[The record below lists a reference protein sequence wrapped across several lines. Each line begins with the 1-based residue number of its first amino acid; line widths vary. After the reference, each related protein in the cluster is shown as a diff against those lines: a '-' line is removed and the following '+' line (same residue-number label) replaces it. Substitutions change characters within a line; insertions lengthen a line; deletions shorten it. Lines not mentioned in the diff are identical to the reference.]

1 MKEKFE
7 YLLARFF
14 ISLFQVLP
22 YRVAVEGGA
31 LLGRLFYLADR
42 RHRAVAQVNLN
53 VALGKERSE
62 RERKRIAVAA
72 FENLGRTV
80 VEFAWVQ
87 GKPAAEMMGRT
98 TFEGIEHYEAA
109 IREQKG
115 VVILTAHFGN
125 WEWMGMSIS
134 LLGTRMNVVARPLDN
149 PDLNR
154 MVNAWRERFGNRV
167 LNKRTSA
174 AELLRLL
181 RAGEVVGI
189 LLDQNT
195 APSEAVFVDYFG
207 RPAATH
213 KGLAV
218 LALRT
223 GAAVLPT
230 FIVREGSRHRVLIEK
245 RLEIVRT
252 GDLERDLTEAT
263 ALFTRTI
270 ESVVRRYPDHWLW
283 VHRRWKTQEQKK
295 R

>member
-7 YLLARFF
+7 YFLACFF
-14 ISLFQVLP
+14 IRLFKVLP
-22 YRVAVEGGA
+22 FRAAVEGGA

-42 RHRAVAQVNLN
+42 RHRSITQVNLN

-62 RERKRIAVAA
+62 GERKRIAVGA

-80 VEFAWVQ
+80 VEFAWIQ
-87 GKPAAEMMGRT
+87 GKPPAEIMGRT

-125 WEWMGMSIS
+125 WEWMGTSIS

-154 MVNAWRERFGNRV
+154 TVNAWRERYGNRV

-174 AELLRLL
+174 AELFRLL

-195 APSEAVFVDYFG
+195 TASEAVFVDYFG

-213 KGLAV
+213 KGLAI

-223 GAAVLPT
+223 GAAIFPT
-230 FIVREGSRHRVLIEK
+230 FIIREGGRHRVVIEK
-245 RLEIVRT
+245 RLDIVRS
-252 GDLERDLTEAT
+252 GDLERDLREAT
-263 ALFTRTI
+263 ALFTQRI
-270 ESVVRRYPDHWLW
+270 ESAVRRHPDHWLW
-283 VHRRWKTQEQKK
+283 VHRRWKTKPK
-295 R
+295 